1 MRQVVV
7 PFMAV
12 HAQSPTETG
21 SVSEYAVEPVSPPA
35 AVSTGELD
43 RLKGTFLASLNHEI
57 RTPLS
62 GILGMADLLLET
74 NLDAEQLEYVN
85 ATRLCAES
93 LFEILNATLEY
104 SALEAGRF
112 SLDESE
118 FRLRDL
124 IESTRAQQALKA
136 EAKGL
141 TIQCSYDPGLPET
154 MIGDAPRLRQ
164 LLGHFLANAIK
175 FTHSGGVELR
185 VLRDPRAHDILR
197 IEVED
202 TGIGISADQVGR
214 IFESFRQVESG
225 LSRSYPG
232 LGLGL
237 ALARKLAS
245 LMQGEISVASTP
257 GEGSTFTLRIPIRTA
272 EAESEPATAAA
283 RVENGPVVLAVEDN
297 AVGLRILKR
306 ALERRQVKV
315 DGAVSGLA
323 ALEAASQRRYD
334 LVLMDLQ
341 MPGMNG
347 LETTAEM
354 RKLPGYDAVPILALT
369 ADFSDELRDRCL
381 KQGMQAFLSKPVE
394 AVHLWSVVSRFLDA
408 GASVEESA

>member
-1 MRQVVV
+1 
-7 PFMAV
+7 MAV
-12 HAQSPTETG
+12 LAQSPTETG
-21 SVSEYAVEPVSPPA
+21 IVSEYPVDPVPA
-35 AVSTGELD
+35 PAEVTPDELD

-74 NLDAEQLEYVN
+74 NLDEEQLEYVN

-118 FRLRDL
+118 FSLRDL

-141 TIQCSYDPGLPET
+141 AIRCTYDPGLPET
-154 MIGDAPRLRQ
+154 LIGDAPRLRQ

-175 FTHSGGVELR
+175 FTHAGGVELR
-185 VLRDPRAHDILR
+185 VLRDPRAADILR

-202 TGIGISADQVGR
+202 TGIGIPSDQVDR
-214 IFESFRQVESG
+214 IFDSFRQVESG

-245 LMQGEISVASTP
+245 LMQGEIAVASAP

-272 EAESEPATAAA
+272 ETEAEPAQTSV
-283 RVENGPVVLAVEDN
+283 RVENGPMVLAVEDN

-306 ALERRQVKV
+306 ALERKKVKV
-315 DGAVSGLA
+315 DGAVSGIA
-323 ALEAASQRRYD
+323 ALEAAALRRYD

-347 LETTAEM
+347 LETTAAM
-354 RKLPGYDAVPILALT
+354 RKIPGYDLVPILALT
-369 ADFSDELRDRCL
+369 ADFSDELRERCL

-394 AVHLWSVVSRFLDA
+394 AVHLWSVVSRFLEA
-408 GASVEESA
+408 SASVEESV